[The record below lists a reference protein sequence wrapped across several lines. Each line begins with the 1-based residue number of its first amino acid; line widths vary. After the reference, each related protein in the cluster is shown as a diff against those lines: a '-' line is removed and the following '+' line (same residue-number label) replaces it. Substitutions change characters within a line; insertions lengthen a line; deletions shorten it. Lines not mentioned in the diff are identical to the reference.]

1 MLRLV
6 TADVSRFAPRWYVVC
21 RFLTHETRCVVMRPC
36 RPAKVMPSAAVP
48 LDLVRSQT
56 AEMDLSPG
64 PEALFWVM
72 FGLVV
77 LVVGVGWFRDEES
90 GTECVSDVGWFEHL
104 MKHGRQAG
112 CQDDGEI

>member
-1 MLRLV
+1 
-6 TADVSRFAPRWYVVC
+6 
-21 RFLTHETRCVVMRPC
+21 
-36 RPAKVMPSAAVP
+36 
-48 LDLVRSQT
+48 
-56 AEMDLSPG
+56 MDLSPG